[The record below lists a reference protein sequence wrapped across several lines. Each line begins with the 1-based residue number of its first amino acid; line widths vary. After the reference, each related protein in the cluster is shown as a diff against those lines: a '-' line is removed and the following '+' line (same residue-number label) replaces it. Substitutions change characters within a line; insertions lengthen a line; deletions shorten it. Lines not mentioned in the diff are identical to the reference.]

1 MRVAGTKKK
10 SVRKSEILS
19 LLRENE
25 SMSIIELAKVV
36 QVSLSTV
43 RRDLDELMEEGLIKR
58 KFGSAEI
65 LSSVGRE
72 PSFALRATY
81 CEEEKQRIARAA
93 LDLVENNET
102 VFITGGS
109 TTLEFARLLPGQRRL
124 TVITHSLRVAN
135 LLVDRPG
142 IELMI
147 LGGAVLP
154 DEETTHGHLTEWGA
168 QQFRADKLIYGIQA
182 VSLRHGLTYSQVVEV
197 STDRAIAKIVNQV
210 ILLAD
215 HTKFGK
221 VAPISVMPVT
231 DVHVIVTGR
240 ELDRQMVSELEA
252 VGVRVVQA

>member
-25 SMSIIELAKVV
+25 SVSINELADLV

-43 RRDLDELMEEGLIKR
+43 RRDLDEMMEEGLIKR

-72 PSFALRATY
+72 PSFALRSTY
-81 CEEEKQRIARAA
+81 AQEEKRRIARAA
-93 LDLVENNET
+93 LDLVGNNET
-102 VFITGGS
+102 VFISGGS

-135 LLVDRPG
+135 LLVDKPG
-142 IELMI
+142 IDLML

-154 DEETTHGHLTEWGA
+154 DEQTTHGHLTEWAA
-168 QQFRADKLIYGIQA
+168 QQFRADKMIYGIQA

-197 STDRAIAKIVNQV
+197 STDRAITKIVNQV
-210 ILLAD
+210 ILLAE

-221 VAPISVMPVT
+221 VAPVSVMPVT
-231 DVHVIVTGR
+231 DVHVIITGK
-240 ELDRQMVSELEA
+240 ELDRQMLDELEA
-252 VGVRVVQA
+252 AGVRIILV